1 VTKTEV
7 TGQITGRI
15 IVTPNPVCFGQR
27 CVVSWD
33 TNDPAGAEVRVS
45 TGANDEKLVAKGGK
59 SGQVEIPWI
68 ADSTVYEFRLY
79 PRSGPTVAIDSVKAR
94 REIDSAP
101 AALREIAEEVTRG
114 NVDVTA
120 LSRFIVAV
128 MPICLRSPQFREL
141 FRDWEQHGF
150 HVTPVHFNQPIP
162 DTRSLPETLWSR
174 PSELVGIDMN
184 EPRQREL
191 LRSFSRF
198 RDEYQRFPTGPTK
211 EQNRFYLGNR
221 LFDGVDALVAYCMVR
236 HFQPRL
242 IIEVGSGFSSL
253 ALGEAASK
261 NGCTP
266 IICIEPFPRDFLRK
280 GFPGLQTLIEKN
292 VQEINLEFFSQLQS
306 GDILFI
312 DSSHTV
318 KVGGDV
324 NYLFLEVLPRLK
336 PGVIVHVHDIFLPF
350 EYRRDWVVDEF
361 RFWSEQYLLQ
371 AFLSFNL
378 EFEVLMANRYLAHKY
393 RDDLK
398 VTFANLANLEAV
410 RPSSLGWVGGS
421 FWMRR
426 KL

>member
-1 VTKTEV
+1 MTKTEV

-162 DTRSLPETLWSR
+162 DTRSLPETVWSR